1 MKINLG
7 IAPIAWSNDDMPDL
21 GGDTPIETCLLEAK
35 SAGFRG
41 IELGGKFPRNPN
53 TIKYLLNKFNL
64 ELPGGWYGAHL
75 NERSVE
81 EEWQAMQNRI
91 ELYKL
96 INSSVFIFADVS
108 GSIQREPKIPLSK
121 RPRLNDNE
129 WSNYCNKISEIAKR
143 LSDIGLP
150 MSYHE
155 HMGTIIQSEQD
166 IYRLLDNTNDR
177 TSLLF
182 DTGHI
187 FFAKG
192 DYESI
197 LKKYVSR
204 VNHVHCKDIRK
215 EILNKSLSNDLSFR
229 DSFLEGVFTVPG
241 DGYINYKPLFE
252 TLYDNK
258 YSKWLIVE
266 AEQNPKKANPLKYA
280 KIGYK
285 YLNKILP
292 EVGYK
297 INI

>member
-7 IAPIAWSNDDMPDL
+7 IAPIVWSNDDMPDL

-121 RPRLNDNE
+121 RPRLKDNN

-166 IYRLLDNTNDR
+166 IYRLLDNTDDK

-187 FFAKG
+187 FFAEG

-215 EILNKSLSNDLSFR
+215 EILNKSLLNDLSFR

-266 AEQNPKKANPLKYA
+266 AEQDPKKANPLKYA

-285 YLNKILP
+285 YLNKILT

-297 INI
+297 I

>member
-21 GGDTPIETCLLEAK
+21 GGDTPIETCLFEAR

-41 IELGGKFPRNPN
+41 IELGGKFPRNPG

-64 ELPGGWYGAHL
+64 EMPGGWYGAHL

-81 EEWQAMQNRI
+81 EEWQAMQNQI
-91 ELYKL
+91 ELHKL

-108 GSIQREPKIPLSK
+108 GSIQGEPIIPLSK
-121 RPRLNDNE
+121 RPILKDNE
-129 WSNYCNKISEIAKR
+129 WDDYCNKISEISKR

-166 IYRLLDNTNDR
+166 VYRLLDNTDDK

-187 FFAKG
+187 LFAEG

-215 EILNKSLSNDLSFR
+215 EILNRSLSNDSSFR

-241 DGYINYKPLFE
+241 DGCINYKPLFK

-258 YSKWLIVE
+258 YSQWLIVE
-266 AEQNPKKANPLKYA
+266 AEQDPKKANPLEYA
-280 KIGYK
+280 KIGHE
-285 YLNKILP
+285 YLNRILT
-292 EVGYK
+292 EVGYQ
-297 INI
+297 I

>member
-21 GGDTPIETCLLEAK
+21 GGDTPIETCLFEAR

-41 IELGGKFPRNPN
+41 IELGGKFPRNPS

-75 NERSVE
+75 YERSVE
-81 EEWQAMQNRI
+81 EEWQAMQNQI

-108 GSIQREPKIPLSK
+108 GSIQGEQKIPLSK
-121 RPRLNDNE
+121 RPRLKDNE
-129 WSNYCNKISEIAKR
+129 WSDYCNKISEIAKR

-155 HMGTIIQSEQD
+155 HMGTIIQSDQD
-166 IYRLLDNTNDR
+166 VYRLLDNTDDK

-187 FFAKG
+187 LFAEG

-241 DGYINYKPLFE
+241 DGYINYKLLFK

-266 AEQNPKKANPLKYA
+266 AEQDPKKANPLKYA

-285 YLNKILP
+285 YLNRILT
-292 EVGYK
+292 EVGYR
-297 INI
+297 I

>member
-21 GGDTPIETCLLEAK
+21 GGDTPIETCLFEAR

-41 IELGGKFPRNPN
+41 IELGGKFPRNPG

-64 ELPGGWYGAHL
+64 EMPGGWYGAHL

-81 EEWQAMQNRI
+81 EEWQAMQNQI
-91 ELYKL
+91 ELHKL

-108 GSIQREPKIPLSK
+108 GSIQGEPIIPLSK
-121 RPRLNDNE
+121 RPILKDNE
-129 WSNYCNKISEIAKR
+129 WDDYCNKISEISKR

-166 IYRLLDNTNDR
+166 VYRLLDNTDDK

-187 FFAKG
+187 LFAEG

-215 EILNKSLSNDLSFR
+215 EILNRSLSNDSSFR

-241 DGYINYKPLFE
+241 DGCINYKPLFE
-252 TLYDNK
+252 TLHDNK

-266 AEQNPKKANPLKYA
+266 AEQDPKKANPLKYA

-285 YLNKILP
+285 YLNRMLT
-292 EVGYK
+292 EVGYQV
-297 INI
+297 